1 MLCAAWLDLP
11 VCIPVCKL
19 TPTVPTKLH
28 YNCSFNFTPCLANYC
43 CRVISEIYKTP
54 VQLPCGA
61 VLLEEAV
68 EVVSSE
74 DESAAERN

>member
-1 MLCAAWLDLP
+1 MPCLRPHLQIDTHSP
-11 VCIPVCKL
+11 NKS
-19 TPTVPTKLH
+19 H

-43 CRVISEIYKTP
+43 CTVISEIYKMP
-54 VQLPCGA
+54 VQLPGGV

-74 DESAAERN
+74 DESAAERK